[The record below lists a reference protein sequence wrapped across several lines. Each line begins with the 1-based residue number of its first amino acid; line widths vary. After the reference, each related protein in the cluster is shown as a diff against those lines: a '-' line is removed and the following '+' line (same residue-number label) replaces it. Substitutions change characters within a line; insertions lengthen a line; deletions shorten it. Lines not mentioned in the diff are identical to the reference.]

1 MNQEKKKLAL
11 ILAVLLLAGISPN
24 LLPAAQSGMANL
36 SSLAVIFLIPS
47 VLLIFVL
54 IIISQVLKY
63 YDLRKQI
70 LNGILAGL
78 VGTVGLEIVREIGF
92 RLGGMPGDMPKLLG
106 VLLLNRFAYGPS
118 FWSNVAGWSYHFWNG
133 AAFGIIFSLI
143 FGRGRGWMGILYAL
157 IIATGFMVSP
167 ATTALGIGVFGL
179 HFKDGYQFLTTVVLA
194 HLAFGSIVGF
204 VVNRTNIGTPNI
216 LERLRIATSKIKDR

>member
-11 ILAVLLLAGISPN
+11 LLVVLLLAGISPN
-24 LLPAAQSGMANL
+24 LLPAAQAGIAKL
-36 SSLAVIFLIPS
+36 SSTAVILLIPS
-47 VLLIFVL
+47 VVLIFVL
-54 IIISQVLKY
+54 IMISQAAKY

-70 LNGILAGL
+70 LNGIMAGL
-78 VGTVGLEIVREIGF
+78 LGTVGLEIVREIGF
-92 RLGGMPGDMPKLLG
+92 RLGGMPGDLPKLLG

-143 FGRGRGWMGILYAL
+143 FGRGKFWMALVYAL
-157 IIATGFMVSP
+157 LIATGFMISP
-167 ATTALGIGVFGL
+167 ATTALGIGIFGL
-179 HFKDGYQFLTTVVLA
+179 HFKDGYQFLTTVILA

-204 VVNRTNIGTPNI
+204 VIYKTNTGTHNI
-216 LERLRIATSKIKDR
+216 IERLKIVTS